1 MKDDITTIQLKK
13 SLVRDLNKLKKYDR
27 QTYSEIISDLIAF
40 AKSERMNDAYIEFIK
55 RTQQKRMAELWENAE
70 DEVVG
75 DV

>member
-13 SLVRDLNKLKKYDR
+13 SLVRDLSKLKKYDR